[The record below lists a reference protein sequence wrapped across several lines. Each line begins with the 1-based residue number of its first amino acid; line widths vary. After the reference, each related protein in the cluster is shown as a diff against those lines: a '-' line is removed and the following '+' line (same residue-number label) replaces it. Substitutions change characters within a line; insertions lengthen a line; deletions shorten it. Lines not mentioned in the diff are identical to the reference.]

1 MHQKSYNVNL
11 KIIIR
16 YLQAIIKYW
25 KLHAIMKHKTFFNCK
40 KNPFSKMH
48 AVHTK
53 RAIITYKS
61 FVHLAFNNSIQLKW
75 LEYKFT
81 LNTFFPLNSN
91 ATYVSVCSSCLICS
105 NCLIL
110 VHNTRHLT
118 HLKYNVSYKNK
129 YLLKYLNLL

>member
-1 MHQKSYNVNL
+1 MHTRFYIFKNMHQKSYNVNL

-40 KNPFSKMH
+40 KKPFSKIH

-81 LNTFFPLNSN
+81 LNTFFSPKFQCYLCLGVFKLFNMFKLFNTCSQYKPSNSFKKQ
-91 ATYVSVCSSCLICS
+91 CI
-105 NCLIL
+105 I
-110 VHNTRHLT
+110 
-118 HLKYNVSYKNK
+118 
-129 YLLKYLNLL
+129 